1 MLKIEHGKPY
11 PFLVEFPRS
20 SDDKRKEML
29 VYCQDNFPLNQDLFV
44 GYLHTETLVN
54 PNGIFCTILIVGDFS
69 QNLMLYCFTWC
80 MVRISES
87 SIILE
92 KIGS

>member
-29 VYCQDNFPLNQDLFV
+29 VYCQDNFPSKSGLNRWIPPYRSPRQSKWDILHNPDCWRFLTESDAVLF
-44 GYLHTETLVN
+44 H
-54 PNGIFCTILIVGDFS
+54 
-69 QNLMLYCFTWC
+69 
-80 MVRISES
+80 MVYGEDI
-87 SIILE
+87 
-92 KIGS
+92 